1 MSKIQEVR
9 NRYYA
14 TVRPDLEA
22 LEGDRKRAMT
32 KVLGAWALETV
43 LIVVPTF
50 WMLQGHHF
58 GVLFIVALW
67 AGIGYTAI
75 YHHFRREFGK
85 VFKNRV
91 IKKLVARIDP
101 SLSYRVEGG
110 LPQKAFTEAQLYPGQ
125 YSTYKMED
133 HVWGSVAGSDLAFC
147 ELNVYKGFGYGKVTV
162 FRGLF
167 FEIALPK
174 SIAGRV
180 TIIPDPAGKG
190 LSRLNKAI
198 EGRAANPEG
207 ERVAFDDPE
216 FERIYEVFSGRP
228 DLARKVLTSPM
239 RRRLVRFHRRA
250 KGLVSAAFVHDTL
263 FLGIEMGGRDMFE
276 PPVFKSLLD
285 PGPLQ
290 EYVDVLQFA
299 GGLMAD
305 LNAPVPAGKATG
317 ALK

>member
-22 LEGDRKRAMT
+22 LEGDRRRTMT
-32 KVLGAWALETV
+32 KVLVAWALATLVIGVPSLSFLEGPML
-43 LIVVPTF
+43 LI
-50 WMLQGHHF
+50 G
-58 GVLFIVALW
+58 ALW
-67 AGIGYTAI
+67 AFFGYAAI

-85 VFKNRV
+85 AYKNRV
-91 IKKLVARIDP
+91 IKKLVSRIDP
-101 SLSYRVEGG
+101 GLSYRIEGG
-110 LPQKAFTEAQLYPGQ
+110 LPEKAFTAAQLYPGQ
-125 YSTYKMED
+125 YATYNAED
-133 HVWGSVAGSDLAFC
+133 HVWGTVGGSDLAFC
-147 ELNVYKGFGYGKVTV
+147 ELNLHRGFGYRKVTV

-167 FEIALPK
+167 FEISLPK

-180 TIIPDPAGKG
+180 TVIPDPAGKG
-190 LSRLNKAI
+190 FAQFNKAI
-198 EGRAANPEG
+198 EGRAATPEG
-207 ERVAFDDPE
+207 ERVGFDDPE
-216 FERIYEVFSGRP
+216 FERIYEVYAVRP
-228 DLARKVLTSPM
+228 ELARKVLSAPM

-263 FLGIEMGGRDMFE
+263 YIGIEMGNRDMFE

-299 GGLMAD
+299 GGMMAD
-305 LNAPVPAGKATG
+305 LNTPLPAARATG
-317 ALK
+317 ALS